1 MAINPVQKENTV
13 GNLAATTLNGTLWS
27 YASFFSG
34 KLLVFISTIIL
45 ARLLTQDDF
54 GVMSYALVVMSFL
67 DILSDFGIGQA
78 VIYYKEDGNT
88 PDTAFWLGLIISMI
102 MLGITWI
109 AAPLA
114 GQFFN
119 DPRAVMATRALAL
132 TFPVNAFGNVHNML
146 LRKRFNF

>member
-1 MAINPVQKENTV
+1 MDINPVQKENTA

-45 ARLLTQDDF
+45 VRLLTQDDF

-88 PDTAFWLGLIISMI
+88 PILL
-102 MLGITWI
+102 
-109 AAPLA
+109 
-114 GQFFN
+114 
-119 DPRAVMATRALAL
+119 
-132 TFPVNAFGNVHNML
+132 FGWD
-146 LRKRFNF
+146 